1 MTQSDVPPR
10 ADGEGD
16 LAYLTRVIAEF
27 SAERDWG
34 QFQDPKSLVL
44 ALVGEVGEV
53 AELVQ
58 WIPADDAVTHFAR
71 PERKA
76 RIGEEIADVLV
87 YLLRLADVLDVDV
100 LAETIAKQGV
110 ARRRFAVEAVH
121 GRAPE
126 KT

>member
-10 ADGEGD
+10 APGEGD

-34 QFQDPKSLVL
+34 KFQDPKSLAL

-53 AELVQ
+53 AELLQ
-58 WIPADDAVTHFAR
+58 WIPADGAVAHFAD

-76 RIGEEIADVLV
+76 RIAEEIADVLV
-87 YLLRLADVLDVDV
+87 YLLRLADVLDIDV
-100 LAETIAKQGV
+100 LAATVAKQGV
-110 ARRRFAVEAVH
+110 ARRRFAVDAVH
-121 GRAPE
+121 GRAPV
-126 KT
+126 KR